1 MPCASPV
8 GSAFEVAT
16 LQRVR
21 LSDLKVETRQ
31 LVAER
36 YDMRCWLRVLY
47 SKDIGFWKGN
57 SLAIEAGAFDLASSK
72 NKFATTAS
80 HWLSPSQG
88 V

>member
-1 MPCASPV
+1 
-8 GSAFEVAT
+8 
-16 LQRVR
+16 
-21 LSDLKVETRQ
+21 
-31 LVAER
+31 
-36 YDMRCWLRVLY
+36 MRCWLRVLY